1 MARVKFI
8 TSWIRNESQL
18 FALCIEL
25 DSAFFDAAIGRGSL
39 ALSSQRGGQPLSC

>member
-8 TSWIRNESQL
+8 TSWIRHESQI
-18 FALCIEL
+18 FALRIEL

-39 ALSSQRGGQPLSC
+39 APPSQRGG